1 MRNTTQVS
9 SLVDRLKKETGV
21 KGEDEMADFIE
32 DDMGGY
38 AQDETEAFVARN
50 VTLPSNLDSKLW
62 RLKVKLGF
70 EKQVVMRLTNKLIA
84 CLNAGHPLLVL

>member
-1 MRNTTQVS
+1 
-9 SLVDRLKKETGV
+9 
-21 KGEDEMADFIE
+21 MADFIE

-70 EKQVVMRLTNKLIA
+70 EK
-84 CLNAGHPLLVL
+84 